1 MVVCP
6 LSRVTT
12 LVTDTGAP
20 PHMLDH
26 LRQLGVEV
34 ILIDPKEAKVLTAA

>member
-1 MVVCP
+1 VVCP
-6 LSRVTT
+6 LTRVTT

-20 PHMLDH
+20 PTMVDH